1 MEEKI
6 EESEEKIN
14 EDINNNII
22 SSDSNYNL
30 DLNISNNNNNLKEE
44 NNCKLLSE
52 IITYNKE
59 NEYIKPPIYIDELV
73 TKKNYDE
80 VDINTFNNNINDLS
94 EKIKELILLIQNNFS
109 QKNENLFKLIKKYN
123 IPYVNYFYS
132 LTFIYN
138 ELFIISALV
147 QFKYSENKND
157 INEYNIIKKS
167 IYFESDIKD
176 MDDYINIIRAKNKPF
191 YDLMTEEEIE
201 SLKIHINELFELEK
215 KMLNYYD
222 KIDFIP
228 GLIPIIICLNCYE
241 MTISGATKSLK
252 EMINSNYK
260 KDHIIMAFL
269 NHLSK
274 ISTLSYFINI
284 IFYSFDYEYIL
295 NKKEND
301 SLEWKLIK
309 EHYLKII
316 PYNRDVIEKGLNKF
330 LDFVKIGYAS
340 INKTKSRLNN
350 KFKMYTSFGM
360 YSTLYFFNKKK
371 AITESNN
378 FLMNPQLDALLT
390 VWNMLDNPIFCK
402 LVKIILPSVKYNHI
416 FYIKRT
422 QKEIDI
428 KLIEELCK
436 KTSNFNISNE
446 EENNI
451 IHELFIGNE
460 NKINDNLP
468 LIKEKNK
475 DDKTDEN
482 YVKIKVY
489 NYEKLKFNKNII
501 NESDIQNNIN
511 NDENN
516 KKDEVKKTKTILIH
530 VHGGGFVA
538 MSPKSHENY
547 TLKWAKNLKIPIFS
561 IDYRL
566 SPGVAFPKSL
576 DDVYQ
581 SYIWILKYS
590 KIIFNI
596 DFDEIIIAGDSA
608 GANLILSLNYL
619 LIMNKIKLP
628 KIIFMFYPALKIDID
643 TIVPSY
649 LNAITEL
656 ILEYHLLKFCID
668 SYSGKYTD
676 NGKVITNTRN
686 KFLSPIFMDDNI
698 LKLLPPIRI
707 FGGSCDVLRD
717 DTFYFMDKLLKLNK
731 DAFFY
736 EFKYF
741 PHGYLNYD
749 FKTLFPEC
757 SLITDRI
764 CKEIEK
770 YTE

>member
-123 IPYVNYFYS
+123 IPYINYFYS
-132 LTFIYN
+132 ITYIYN

-157 INEYNIIKKS
+157 IKEYNIIKKS

-201 SLKIHINELFELEK
+201 PLKNHINELFELEK

-340 INKTKSRLNN
+340 INKTKSKLNN

-360 YSTLYFFNKKK
+360 YSTIYFFNKKK

-668 SYSGKYTD
+668 SYSG
-676 NGKVITNTRN
+676 
-686 KFLSPIFMDDNI
+686 NI
-698 LKLLPPIRI
+698 QIMVK
-707 FGGSCDVLRD
+707 
-717 DTFYFMDKLLKLNK
+717 
-731 DAFFY
+731 
-736 EFKYF
+736 
-741 PHGYLNYD
+741 
-749 FKTLFPEC
+749 
-757 SLITDRI
+757 
-764 CKEIEK
+764 
-770 YTE
+770 